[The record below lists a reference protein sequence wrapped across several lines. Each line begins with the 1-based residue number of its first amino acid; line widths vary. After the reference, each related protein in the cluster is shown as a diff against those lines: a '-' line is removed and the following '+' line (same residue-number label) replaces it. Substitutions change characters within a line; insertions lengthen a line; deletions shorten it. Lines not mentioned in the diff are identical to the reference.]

1 MSRARLEVV
10 DDPARECA
18 AALSEVAA
26 AGGHIVLTGGSTPRA
41 AYEHVS
47 KGSWDRAT
55 IWVGDERCVPADDE
69 RSNYRMARETLL
81 DPIAAAGGTPAVHRM
96 QGELGPFA
104 GADAYEAILTEAGH
118 PGFDLLLLGLGPDGH
133 CASLFPDQAAV
144 SERERWV
151 VGVEHAG
158 LEPFVPRIS
167 LTLTAI
173 GAARRVMFLVTGAGK
188 ADAVAAAF
196 GDQAE
201 PSSHVP
207 ASFVPQIA
215 DDVVVLL
222 DAAAAAK
229 I

>member
-1 MSRARLEVV
+1 MTRPLFEVV
-10 DDPARECA
+10 DDPARACA

-26 AGGHIVLTGGSTPRA
+26 GGGHVVLAGGSTPRA
-41 AYEHVS
+41 AYEEVS
-47 KGSWDRAT
+47 KDGWDGVT
-55 IWVGDERCVPADDE
+55 LWVGDERCVPPDDE
-69 RSNYRMARETLL
+69 RSNHRMARETLL
-81 DPIAAAGGTPAVHRM
+81 DPITAAGGNPVVHWM

-104 GADAYEAILTEAGH
+104 GADAYEALLEQAGR
-118 PGFDLLLLGLGPDGH
+118 PRFDLLLLGLGPDGH
-133 CASLFPDQAAV
+133 TASLFPDQRTV

-167 LTLTAI
+167 FTLTAI
-173 GAARRVMFLVTGAGK
+173 SAARRVMFLVSGAGK

-196 GDQAE
+196 GDRAE
-201 PSSHVP
+201 PSGHVP
-207 ASFVPQIA
+207 ASLVPEIA

-229 I
+229 L